1 MSVLKKLTASEKGM
15 TLENFQMIG
24 KALGSQYKKVSIG
37 RDYGRAGQIA
47 FSAIS
52 SGIMAAGGNVK
63 DAGILPAPTL
73 AFSAKGSG
81 CSLMIGPPEKFD
93 ESVGLRFMNA
103 DSSIF
108 SEEQLGSIQSA
119 MDKSPPLP
127 AYNGV
132 GDVTELTNSLGKH
145 KSAVMKEIGSADCP
159 ICIDCSSNCASLIVP
174 GLLIDI
180 GCDVIAINSQ
190 LNLKTC
196 HQRGI
201 DAVSLRD
208 LSSIV
213 KSNKGDIGIAV
224 NGDGSRI
231 AAIDETGR
239 YIEGG
244 NLLALLAQSM
254 NPRKVVVPVD
264 TSMVLNEITDAK
276 IIMTK
281 TGERDIAQA
290 IMDNSADLGGAS
302 NGSFIFP
309 RMSYCPDGVL
319 SSAMLAKISGE
330 NTLRSLVDGLPK
342 VSREVSRI
350 IYERK
355 RPDLVKRMNEEIR
368 SLEYE
373 SLCTVEGWRVEM
385 ESGWY
390 LIRFFEDNVI
400 SIIAEAK
407 DKVYMQCLLEIARDV
422 VHHALK

>member
-1 MSVLKKLTASEKGM
+1 MSVLKKLTASGDEM
-15 TLENFQMIG
+15 TLENLQMVG

-37 RDYGRAGQIA
+37 RDYGRSGQLA

-52 SGIMAAGGNVK
+52 SGIMAAGGSVK
-63 DAGILPAPTL
+63 DAGVLPAPTL
-73 AFSAKGSG
+73 AYSAKGTG
-81 CSLMIGPPEKFD
+81 CSLMIGPPKKFD
-93 ESVGLRFMNA
+93 ESIGLRFMNA

-108 SEEQLGSIQSA
+108 SEEQLATMHIT
-119 MDKSPPLP
+119 DKLP
-127 AYNGV
+127 TLPEYNGV
-132 GDVTELTNSLGKH
+132 GDMTELTNSIGKH
-145 KSAVMKEIGSADCP
+145 KSAILKEIGSADCP
-159 ICIDCSSNCASLIVP
+159 VCIDCSSNCASLIVP
-174 GLLIDI
+174 SLLIDI

-208 LSSIV
+208 LSGIV
-213 KSNKGDIGIAV
+213 KSNKGDIGIAI

-231 AAIDETGR
+231 AAIEESGK
-239 YIEGG
+239 YVEGG
-244 NLLALLAQSM
+244 NLLALLAQSI

-264 TSMVLNEITDAK
+264 TSMVINEVTDASL
-276 IIMTK
+276 IMTK
-281 TGERDIAQA
+281 TGEREISQA
-290 IMDNSADLGGAS
+290 IMDNSADFGGSS

-309 RMSYCPDGVL
+309 RMSYCPDGIL
-319 SSAMLAKISGE
+319 SSAMVAKISGE
-330 NTLRSLVDGLPK
+330 NTLKSLVEGLPK
-342 VSREVSRI
+342 VSREASRI

-355 RPDLVKRMNEEIR
+355 RPDLTKRMNEEIR

-400 SIIAEAK
+400 SIIAEAR
-407 DKVYMQCLLEIARDV
+407 DKVYMQCLMEIARDI

>member
-1 MSVLKKLTASEKGM
+1 MSVLKKLTASGDEM
-15 TLENFQMIG
+15 TLENLQMVG

-37 RDYGRAGQIA
+37 RDYGRSGQLA

-52 SGIMAAGGNVK
+52 SGIMAAGGSVK
-63 DAGILPAPTL
+63 DAGVLPAPTL
-73 AFSAKGSG
+73 AYSAKGTG

-93 ESVGLRFMNA
+93 ESIGLRFMNA

-108 SEEQLGSIQSA
+108 SEEQLATMHIT
-119 MDKSPPLP
+119 DKTPTLP
-127 AYNGV
+127 EYNGV
-132 GDVTELTNSLGKH
+132 GDMTELTNSIGKH
-145 KSAVMKEIGSADCP
+145 KSAILKEIGSADCP
-159 ICIDCSSNCASLIVP
+159 VCIDCSSNCASLIVP
-174 GLLIDI
+174 SLLIDI

-208 LSSIV
+208 LSGIV

-231 AAIDETGR
+231 AAIEESGK
-239 YIEGG
+239 YVEGG
-244 NLLALLAQSM
+244 NLLALLAQSI

-264 TSMVLNEITDAK
+264 TSMVINEVTDASL
-276 IIMTK
+276 IMTK
-281 TGERDIAQA
+281 TGEREISQA
-290 IMDNSADLGGAS
+290 IMDNSADFGGSS

-309 RMSYCPDGVL
+309 RMSYCPDGIL
-319 SSAMLAKISGE
+319 SSAMVAKISGE
-330 NTLRSLVDGLPK
+330 NTLKSLVEGLPK
-342 VSREVSRI
+342 ASREASRI

-355 RPDLVKRMNEEIR
+355 RPDLTKRMNEEIR

-400 SIIAEAK
+400 SIIAEAR
-407 DKVYMQCLLEIARDV
+407 DKVYMQCLMEIARDI

>member
-1 MSVLKKLTASEKGM
+1 MSVLKKLTASGDEM
-15 TLENFQMIG
+15 TLENLQMVG

-37 RDYGRAGQIA
+37 RDYGREGQLA

-52 SGIMAAGGNVK
+52 SGIMAAGGSVK
-63 DAGILPAPTL
+63 DAGVLPAPTL
-73 AFSAKGSG
+73 AYSAKGTG

-93 ESVGLRFMNA
+93 EHIGLRFMNA
-103 DSSIF
+103 DTSIF
-108 SEEQLGSIQSA
+108 SDEQLES
-119 MDKSPPLP
+119 MHVDDKAAKLP

-132 GDVTELTNSLGKH
+132 GDMTELTNSIGKH
-145 KSAVMKEIGSADCP
+145 KSAILKEIGSADCP
-159 ICIDCSSNCASLIVP
+159 VCIDCSSNCASLIVP
-174 GLLIDI
+174 SLLIDI

-196 HQRGI
+196 QQRGI

-208 LSSIV
+208 LSGIV

-224 NGDGSRI
+224 NGDGSRV
-231 AAIDETGR
+231 AAIDETGK
-239 YIEGG
+239 YVEGG
-244 NLLALLAQSM
+244 NLLALLAQSL

-264 TSMVLNEITDAK
+264 TSMVINEITDASL
-276 IIMTK
+276 IMTK
-281 TGERDIAQA
+281 TGEREISQA
-290 IMDNSADLGGAS
+290 MIDNSADFGGSS
-302 NGSFIFP
+302 NGAFIFP
-309 RMSYCPDGVL
+309 RMSYCPDGIL
-319 SSAMLAKISGE
+319 SSAMVAKLSGE

-342 VSREVSRI
+342 VSREASRI

-355 RPDLVKRMNEEIR
+355 RPDLTKRMNEEIR

-400 SIIAEAK
+400 SIIAEAR
-407 DKVYMQCLLEIARDV
+407 DKVYMQCLMEIARDIV
-422 VHHALK
+422 QHALK

>member
-1 MSVLKKLTASEKGM
+1 MSVLKKLTASGDEM
-15 TLENFQMIG
+15 TLENLQMVG

-37 RDYGRAGQIA
+37 RDYGRGGQLA

-52 SGIMAAGGNVK
+52 SGIMAAGGSVK

-73 AFSAKGSG
+73 AYSAKGTG

-93 ESVGLRFMNA
+93 ESIGLRFMNA

-108 SEEQLGSIQSA
+108 SEEQL
-119 MDKSPPLP
+119 MTMHVTDKTPTLP
-127 AYNGV
+127 EYNGV
-132 GDVTELTNSLGKH
+132 GDMTELTNSIGKH
-145 KSAVMKEIGSADCP
+145 KSAILKEIGSADCP
-159 ICIDCSSNCASLIVP
+159 VCIDCSSNSASLIVP
-174 GLLIDI
+174 SLLIDI

-208 LSSIV
+208 LSGIV

-231 AAIDETGR
+231 AAIEESGK
-239 YIEGG
+239 YVEGG
-244 NLLALLAQSM
+244 NLLALLAQSL

-264 TSMVLNEITDAK
+264 TSMVINEVTDASL
-276 IIMTK
+276 IMTK
-281 TGERDIAQA
+281 TGEREISQA
-290 IMDNSADLGGAS
+290 IMDNSADFGGSS
-302 NGSFIFP
+302 NGAFIFP
-309 RMSYCPDGVL
+309 RMSYCPDGIL
-319 SSAMLAKISGE
+319 SSAMVAKMSGE
-330 NTLRSLVDGLPK
+330 STLKSLVEGLPK
-342 VSREVSRI
+342 VSREASRI

-355 RPDLVKRMNEEIR
+355 RPDLTKRMNEEIR

-400 SIIAEAK
+400 SIIAEAR
-407 DKVYMQCLLEIARDV
+407 DKVYMQCLMEIARDI